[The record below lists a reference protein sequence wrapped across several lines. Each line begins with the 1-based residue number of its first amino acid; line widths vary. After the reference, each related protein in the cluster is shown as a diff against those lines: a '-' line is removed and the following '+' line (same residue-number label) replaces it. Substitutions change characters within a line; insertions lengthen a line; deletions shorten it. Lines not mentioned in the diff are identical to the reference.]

1 MNYRISLNAFLAL
14 GVMCLFTAGCAAQG
28 LFPSTQTKAEPQQGS
43 TTIQQGSAT
52 TQQGV
57 AGQAH
62 PALANPALAN
72 EKAPEI
78 FYARFE
84 TSKGDYVIKVTRA
97 WSPNGADRFYN
108 LMKIGYFKDVAIF
121 RAVPGFM
128 YQFGIHGDPAV
139 SAKWSD
145 ANIKD
150 DAAGAKS
157 NLPYTI
163 TFAKTGR
170 PNSRSTQMFIN
181 LGKNDFLDGQ
191 GFTPFGEVV
200 EGKQVVDA
208 INTQYGENKPADN
221 VQGNFKRGG
230 NAYIFKQFPNLDKI
244 KSVTQAQPN
253 PRGQGR

>member
-1 MNYRISLNAFLAL
+1 MNYRTSLNAFLAL
-14 GVMCLFTAGCAAQG
+14 CVMCLFTTGCAAQG
-28 LFPSTQTKAEPQQGS
+28 LFPSTQTSSNSSENQ
-43 TTIQQGSAT
+43 TQQGSAT
-52 TQQGV
+52 TQQPAV
-57 AGQAH
+57 GQAH
-62 PALANPALAN
+62 PALANPALAK
-72 EKAPEI
+72 ETAPEV

-84 TSKGDYVIKVTRA
+84 TSKGDYVIKVNRA
-97 WSPNGADRFYN
+97 WSPAGADRFYN
-108 LMKIGYFKDVAIF
+108 LMKIGYFKDIAIF

-150 DAAGAKS
+150 DNPAAPKS

-163 TFAKTGR
+163 TFAKTGA
-170 PNSRSTQMFIN
+170 PNSRSTQMFVN
-181 LGKNDFLDGQ
+181 LGKNDFLDSQ

-200 EGKQVVDA
+200 EGKQVVDK

-230 NAYIFKQFPNLDKI
+230 NAYIFNQFPNIDKI
-244 KSVTQAQPN
+244 ISVTEVQP
-253 PRGQGR
+253 PQVGR